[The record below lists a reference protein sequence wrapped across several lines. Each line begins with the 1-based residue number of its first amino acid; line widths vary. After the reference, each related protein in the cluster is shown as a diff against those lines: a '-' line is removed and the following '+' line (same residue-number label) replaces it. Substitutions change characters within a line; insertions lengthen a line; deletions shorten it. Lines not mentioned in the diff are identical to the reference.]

1 LPSTIA
7 PSLPPIAL
15 ALPNDLLSLV
25 VREDIETGLSVEW
38 HFSRL
43 FVDQRPAKGG
53 PTGAP
58 LTANFLGWQKAI
70 FQQMEGLT
78 GGAVNRPADP
88 FAAPNQ
94 VRRMVGL
101 VRCALRFFSFLAHFA
116 SLRSFAGEAT
126 FYRCLRHRELV

>member
-1 LPSTIA
+1 MA
-7 PSLPPIAL
+7 GSLAPIAL
-15 ALPNDLLSLV
+15 APPNDLLGLA

-38 HFSRL
+38 HFSRHL
-43 FVDQRPAKGG
+43 ANQRPTKSG

-78 GGAVNRPADP
+78 GGAVNRPADL

-101 VRCALRFFSFLAHFA
+101 VRCAPRFFSFLAHFA
-116 SLRSFAGEAT
+116 SLRSIAGEAT
-126 FYRCLRHRELV
+126 FCRSLRHLELI

>member
-15 ALPNDLLSLV
+15 ALPNDQLSLV

-43 FVDQRPAKGG
+43 FVDQRPAKSG
-53 PTGAP
+53 P
-58 LTANFLGWQKAI
+58 KAI

-126 FYRCLRHRELV
+126 FCRCLRHRELV